1 MRGKRKLCKVRGKR
15 KQRRPAQS
23 TTNPS
28 TSVHTRPVSDEMTE
42 GLNTDESWMVDSIGL
57 THFTDARIS
66 KPCLIKKICHLL
78 LKRYSPRTFSDDHMS
93 LSRGDGSTGNLTWQW
108 DIPKIPHM
116 FNGLIVW
123 KRGLFQWV
131 NSHVSTRCRTW

>member
-1 MRGKRKLCKVRGKR
+1 
-15 KQRRPAQS
+15 
-23 TTNPS
+23 
-28 TSVHTRPVSDEMTE
+28 MTE
-42 GLNTDESWMVDSIGL
+42 GLNTDELWMVDSIGL

-66 KPCLIKKICHLL
+66 KPCLIKKNMSSATKTVLPQDL
-78 LKRYSPRTFSDDHMS
+78 SDDHMS

-108 DIPKIPHM
+108 DIPKISHM

-123 KRGLFQWV
+123 KRELFQWV